1 MSLLWLLGAYLAGS
15 VSSAVLVARAMGLPD
30 PRTVG
35 SGNPG
40 ATNVLRVGG
49 KKAAAL
55 TLLGD
60 VLKGVIPVLLGR
72 LAGLPEPLL
81 AGMALAAFLGHLY
94 PLFFAFK
101 GGKGVATAFGVMLA
115 GAPPVA
121 LAVLLTWLVV
131 FVFSR
136 ISSLSALTAAVLAP
150 VYAWWLQSSPA
161 WWYAV
166 GAVSVLVLWRHRS
179 NIRQLLSGR
188 EKRIDLRR

>member
-1 MSLLWLLGAYLAGS
+1 MSVLWLLGAYLAGS
-15 VSSAVLVARAMGLPD
+15 LSSAVLVAKAMGLPD

-94 PLFFAFK
+94 PLFFGFK
-101 GGKGVATAFGVMLA
+101 GGKGVATAFGVMIA
-115 GAPPVA
+115 GAPMLG
-121 LAVLLTWLVV
+121 LAVLGTWIAMFAV
-131 FVFSR
+131 SR
-136 ISSLSALTAAVLAP
+136 ISSLSALTAALLAP
-150 VYAWWLQSSPA
+150 LYAWWLKLPPV
-161 WWYAV
+161 WWYTVAAV
-166 GAVSVLVLWRHRS
+166 TVLVLWRHRS